1 MTADTLVEAGAFAL
15 YRAENGHRVQELAKR
30 DDAEKAI
37 AADFETYKSRYL
49 RKFADV
55 SNELAAAGLVVT
67 RAA

>member
-1 MTADTLVEAGAFAL
+1 MTTDTLVEAGAYAL

-30 DDAEKAI
+30 DDAQQAI
-37 AADFETYKSRYL
+37 AADFETYKGRYL

-55 SNELAAAGLVVT
+55 AQEFAAAGLVLT